1 MGEDFHYVQIYLLA
15 KSTNRISALNCH
27 AKSSLLLFLMFSLIP
42 NIYQNEPPMGGSL
55 RIL

>member
-15 KSTNRISALNCH
+15 KSTNRIPALSCH